1 MTGGTH
7 TVRISSTGGG
17 GTHSPS
23 IKYGGGDTHSPSI
36 KYWGDTHSPSIKYG
50 GGHTQSMYK
59 YQILRAHTEHHILG
73 GGGDTLSIKYLRT
86 HTVQVVITG
95 GAAHLHNP
103 TILIQI
109 VVGTHMKSEY
119 TRNKYWWV

>member
-1 MTGGTH
+1 
-7 TVRISSTGGG
+7 
-17 GTHSPS
+17 
-23 IKYGGGDTHSPSI
+23 
-36 KYWGDTHSPSIKYG
+36 
-50 GGHTQSMYK
+50 MYR

-73 GGGDTLSIKYLRT
+73 GHTEYQILADT
-86 HTVQVVITG
+86 HTVRVLSTG

-103 TILIQI
+103 TILVQI